1 MSKTLLLDQYMGNLD
16 SGMLEGLM
24 PAELELTEAE
34 IGRVKSLA
42 LKRVRQPKRARAGKK
57 RVALLI
63 AAVVGMMAAAAA
75 GAANL
80 AGEELF
86 GRYFGGGLQPGW
98 LEKMCSTSQASAR
111 ADGYQVD
118 LLGVMGSRYGV
129 NLIFD
134 LTAPE
139 GAVLSDTVRFESSQL
154 LLEGQGGFSAGWRV
168 AQIADDDPSD
178 NKARFLLIADT
189 DQKRGGYTESVLSD
203 SEWVLT
209 FPLDYQ
215 DTARTIFV
223 GEKVVWKGEKVTLR
237 TVELS
242 PVGLWLKFGPSIS
255 SLWEGQPAPPVGE
268 GAAEIEQASP
278 ILHMADGSLLT
289 IEEISL
295 MSGES
300 RNFSR
305 FSAGWNFGVLVDITQ
320 VESIEVMGVEIPV
333 G

>member
-1 MSKTLLLDQYMGNLD
+1 MSKTLLLDQYMENLD

-42 LKRVRQPKRARAGKK
+42 LKRVRQPKRARAGKR
-57 RVALLI
+57 RVAVLI

-134 LTAPE
+134 LTETFTQKYDDYVLWNGDLVPIPLEEFLRKAQPGVQYCI
-139 GAVLSDTVRFESSQL
+139 GAVLTY
-154 LLEGQGGFSAGWRV
+154 
-168 AQIADDDPSD
+168 
-178 NKARFLLIADT
+178 K
-189 DQKRGGYTESVLSD
+189 
-203 SEWVLT
+203 
-209 FPLDYQ
+209 
-215 DTARTIFV
+215 
-223 GEKVVWKGEKVTLR
+223 
-237 TVELS
+237 
-242 PVGLWLKFGPSIS
+242 
-255 SLWEGQPAPPVGE
+255 
-268 GAAEIEQASP
+268 
-278 ILHMADGSLLT
+278 H
-289 IEEISL
+289 
-295 MSGES
+295 
-300 RNFSR
+300 
-305 FSAGWNFGVLVDITQ
+305 
-320 VESIEVMGVEIPV
+320 
-333 G
+333 